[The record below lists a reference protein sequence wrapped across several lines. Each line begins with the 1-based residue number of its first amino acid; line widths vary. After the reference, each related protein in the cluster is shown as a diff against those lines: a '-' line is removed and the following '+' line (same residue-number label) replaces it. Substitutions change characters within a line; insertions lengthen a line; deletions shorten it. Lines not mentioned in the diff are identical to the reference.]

1 MDQPLSFYYRN
12 IQQEI
17 IMAKILL
24 VEDDDLVRDMLTQI
38 LQRASHQVT
47 SVSDG
52 DEATICLR
60 NETPD
65 IMITDII
72 MPKKSGI
79 TLISEV
85 KNKHPNLDIIAISG
99 GGRLDPAG
107 YLDLSETLGASVS
120 FEKPIDNTALLMAID
135 LLLHGQKVHG

>member
-1 MDQPLSFYYRN
+1 
-12 IQQEI
+12 
-17 IMAKILL
+17 MAKILL
-24 VEDDDLVRDMLTQI
+24 VEDDELVRDMLTQV
-38 LQRASHQVT
+38 LQRASHEVIAAAN
-47 SVSDG
+47 G
-52 DEATICLR
+52 EEATQRLKDQ
-60 NETPD
+60 TPA

-85 KNKHPNLDIIAISG
+85 KNRHPNMEIIAISG
-99 GGRLDPAG
+99 GGRLDPTG

-135 LLLHGQKVHG
+135 LLLHGRKEKIN

>member
-1 MDQPLSFYYRN
+1 
-12 IQQEI
+12 
-17 IMAKILL
+17 MANILL
-24 VEDDDLVRDMLTQI
+24 VEDDDLVRDMLTQV
-38 LQRASHQVT
+38 LQRASHEVICA
-47 SVSDG
+47 SNGED
-52 DEATICLR
+52 ATECLR
-60 NETPD
+60 NKTPD

-99 GGRLDPAG
+99 GGRLDPTG

-120 FEKPIDNTALLMAID
+120 FEKPIDNKALLMAID
-135 LLLHGQKVHG
+135 LLLHGQKVSG

>member
-1 MDQPLSFYYRN
+1 
-12 IQQEI
+12 
-17 IMAKILL
+17 MALILL

-38 LQRASHQVT
+38 LQRASHEVE
-47 SVSDG
+47 S
-52 DEATICLR
+52 ATNGEDATTYLR
-60 NETPD
+60 KHKPD

-85 KNKHPNLDIIAISG
+85 KNQHPDMEIIAISG
-99 GGRLDPAG
+99 GGRLDPTG

-120 FEKPIDNTALLMAID
+120 FEKPIDNNALLMAID
-135 LLLHGQKVHG
+135 LLLHGKKEKV

>member
-1 MDQPLSFYYRN
+1 
-12 IQQEI
+12 
-17 IMAKILL
+17 MAKILL

-38 LQRASHQVT
+38 LQRASHQVISAT
-47 SVSDG
+47 NG
-52 DEATICLR
+52 EEATECLQK
-60 NETPD
+60 EKPD
-65 IMITDII
+65 IMVTDII

-85 KNKHPNLDIIAISG
+85 KNRHPDMEIIAISG
-99 GGRLDPAG
+99 GGRLDPTG

-135 LLLHGQKVHG
+135 LLLHSKKEKVNH